1 MDTDPEHYY
10 KRMIRI
16 SKLALRGATTLKSSR
31 TIKLRSLGKTILAI
45 GDEVKAIRRLLV
57 DKPRIEAEV
66 KAVKKSLV
74 DKPRKKN
81 KSRPKRKIR

>member
-10 KRMIRI
+10 KRMIKI
-16 SKLALRGATTLKSSR
+16 SSLALRGAATLKGSK
-31 TIKLRSLGKTILAI
+31 TIKLQPLGKTILAI

-66 KAVKKSLV
+66 KAIKKKLV
-74 DKPRKKN
+74 DKRKPRK
-81 KSRPKRKIR
+81 SRGKK